1 MEIIKKL
8 DNENEEK
15 VIELVKDHKHL
26 KMSLTK
32 YDELSLSFS
41 YDNDENGLWF
51 QESFEIDKNDKEVYD
66 AVNGTFLSYSGDVFF
81 DSYGA
86 NIILFNEENKYS
98 FFFMNEADFAAK
110 EIKGMF
116 LNDSMENQSMKIFFD
131 KLSGLEETL
140 EKPKTLSKTLNKI
153 VEN

>member
-1 MEIIKKL
+1 MEIIKRL

-41 YDNDENGLWF
+41 YDEDEKGFWF
-51 QESFEIDKNDKEVYD
+51 QERFEIDKNDEEVYD
-66 AVNGTFLSYSGDVFF
+66 AVDGTFLSYSGDVFF

-86 NIILFNEENKYS
+86 NVVLLNEENKYS
-98 FFFMNEADFAAK
+98 FFFMNELDFAAK
-110 EIKGMF
+110 EIKGKF

-131 KLSGLEETL
+131 KLSGLEKTI
-140 EKPKTLSKTLNKI
+140 EKPKTLSKTLNNI
-153 VEN
+153 VEK